1 VYERKVGDRVL
12 TLGNDRWRFQ
22 ESLVMY
28 DVETGTQWIQAT
40 GQALHGELERHALKT
55 LPAEVTRLGAFRT
68 GHPDARVLTGVRTN
82 APRGRIFL
90 LDRDH
95 LAELVLVGRVG
106 AAVRA
111 YPFELLDRH
120 GLIEDQLDATP
131 VAAVFSRDPDVMRLY
146 QREAGGRPLAL
157 DLVRREGALVLR
169 ERGGAREW
177 DAATGRALGDAAAP
191 PLEALP
197 AFPMVRERLRQHF
210 RRATIWAEPQP
221 KPPGR

>member
-1 VYERKVGDRVL
+1 
-12 TLGNDRWRFQ
+12 
-22 ESLVMY
+22 MY

-177 DAATGRALGDAAAP
+177 DAATGRALGDAAAL
-191 PLEALP
+191 PLEAFL